1 VSSASS
7 ITFRSFFLLSFFLS
21 FFLSLFLSRLTVSC
35 ILKDDDSF
43 SNYHYSLIE
52 QLIQQPPGIVS
63 RRMKLSWLYDQI
75 YSNSNSNSNSNGGI
89 NSSQHSRKPS
99 GENTPIEPGTPLTPA
114 SLLSTST
121 STIPSASTAAVK
133 RIQLL
138 LLSFIIQ
145 KTFHNECEKIEN
157 NDWNRFFLPLN
168 SSSYLPKVFQSLSSS
183 SSSSSSISS
192 NANNVS
198 LASQSGTSVSG
209 VQSLPNNMG
218 PALPGN
224 YYVNPTTIR
233 GLILPK
239 PFSDKDFKVFYTTG
253 SIAGFKVRWL
263 IFLSSCVSLLII
275 FCSLLFFFF
284 SLFFFDFFLPTSL
297 YASVIHVKVIP
308 LILYF
313 YNLIV
318 FMIYDRLLPAI
329 SLSLVEEVEEEEI
342 VTVGWLH
349 QHHE

>member
-1 VSSASS
+1 LC
-7 ITFRSFFLLSFFLS
+7 LLLPAIIFLS
-21 FFLSLFLSRLTVSC
+21 FCLSFFLSRLTVSC

-75 YSNSNSNSNSNGGI
+75 YSNSSNSNSNGGI

-99 GENTPIEPGTPLTPA
+99 GESTPIEPGTPLTPA
-114 SLLSTST
+114 SLLSTAT
-121 STIPSASTAAVK
+121 STIPSASAASVK

-192 NANNVS
+192 NASNVS
-198 LASQSGTSVSG
+198 LASQSGTFVSG
-209 VQSLPNNMG
+209 IQSLPNNMG
-218 PALPGN
+218 PSLPGN

-263 IFLSSCVSLLII
+263 VFLSSASLLIITI
-275 FCSLLFFFF
+275 FCSLLFSSFLF
-284 SLFFFDFFLPTSL
+284 LFFDIPITL
-297 YASVIHVKVIP
+297 YGSVIHVKVTP

-313 YNLIV
+313 YNLTV
-318 FMIYDRLLPAI
+318 FMIYDRLLLMI
-329 SLSLVEEVEEEEI
+329 SLSPAE
-342 VTVGWLH
+342 
-349 QHHE
+349 